1 MFVSQNRLKNKKTFR
16 YYSQKSGIY
25 FISILLLFIVIGG
38 LTTIKPAYRFS
49 SEIITKWT
57 SDIDSSAFL
66 YLLSMENRAFH
77 SAYPKD
83 KVEPNFST
91 IFFQVITN
99 IKPDDPRSLLGQEI
113 PGFSSFGNKIIMAG
127 EGTNHMTLSI
137 ESSPPLEDVLKERE
151 AVWDDADDSND
162 DEIVVEKDNPNN
174 LTTGDR
180 DVVFIYNSH
189 NYESFLPHLPDV
201 TDSNKAHHK
210 EVNITKV
217 SDRLAKKLNENG
229 IGSYVDKTDTM
240 KILNQNGWGYGRS
253 YQASRT
259 AVAEAVSTNKDLT
272 YIFDIHR
279 DSVPREL
286 STTEINGESYAMIY
300 MVVGSK
306 YDSYEKN
313 LSLAVQLNQLI
324 EEKYPGLSR
333 GVIEKGDPGS
343 NGVYNQD
350 LSENALLMEFGGY
363 ENTLDE
369 LYRTA
374 DVIADVFSD
383 FYWDAEKVDSTIGD
397 DE

>member
-1 MFVSQNRLKNKKTFR
+1 MIVSQRYSKTKKTIQH
-16 YYSQKSGIY
+16 YSKNSGIY
-25 FISILLLFIVIGG
+25 FMSILILFIIIGG

-49 SEIITKWT
+49 SDLITKWT

-66 YLLSMENRAFH
+66 YLLNMENRAFQ

-83 KVEPNFST
+83 KVTPKLST
-91 IFFQVITN
+91 VFFHVITS
-99 IKPDDPRSLLGQEI
+99 IKPDDPRSLLGQEL
-113 PGFSSFGNKIIMAG
+113 PGFSSFGNQIIIAG

-151 AVWDDADDSND
+151 AIFDDTP
-162 DEIVVEKDNPNN
+162 DEEMEEVKENTNK
-174 LTTGDR
+174 LTTGER
-180 DVVFIYNSH
+180 KVVFIYNTH
-189 NYESFLPHLPDV
+189 NYESFLPHLPNV

-229 IGSYVDKTDTM
+229 IGSYVDESDTM
-240 KILNQNGWGYGRS
+240 AILNQNGWGYGRA

-272 YIFDIHR
+272 YLFDVHR
-279 DSVPREL
+279 DSVPRKV
-286 STTEINGESYAMIY
+286 TTKEIDGESYAKVL
-300 MVVGSK
+300 MVVGAE
-306 YDSYEKN
+306 YESYEKN
-313 LSLAVQLNQLI
+313 LSLATQLNKLI

-333 GVIEKGDPGS
+333 GVIKKAGPGS

-350 LSENALLMEFGGY
+350 LSEKALLIEFGGH
-363 ENTLDE
+363 ENTLEE

-374 DVIADVFSD
+374 DIIADIFSE
-383 FYWDAEKVDSTIGD
+383 FYWDAEKVNVDKGD